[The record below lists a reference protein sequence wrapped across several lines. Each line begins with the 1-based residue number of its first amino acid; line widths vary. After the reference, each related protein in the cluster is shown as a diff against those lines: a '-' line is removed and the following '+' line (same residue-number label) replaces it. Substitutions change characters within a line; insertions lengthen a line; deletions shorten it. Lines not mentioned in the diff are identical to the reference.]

1 MTESET
7 RSSAGNVVPR
17 ERHVPASTVTSTASV
32 PPPKDV
38 YPRNKLWRK
47 LLRMRI
53 SNRKLSTRNLDR
65 LCREFATDELTL
77 VVHSED
83 VDYAPYFPNAYTV
96 TKRKDIPADLHVDDH
111 YLEMSKIPS
120 ESYPV
125 VLCTGLLEHVPD
137 PFLLIEEFRRILKP
151 GGRLILGAS
160 AVFSFHE
167 APNNYFHFT
176 PWGFRLLFRNF
187 SRIEM
192 LRGASQPFETIGI
205 LLQRVYLQCDI
216 FPLMRPVVALMARMM
231 RFFDLFVVA
240 QYNTV
245 SPMDRSTLTDSMLPS
260 NMHAVAVK

>member
-1 MTESET
+1 MTEPT
-7 RSSAGNVVPR
+7 RQPANPGIPR
-17 ERHVPASTVTSTASV
+17 ERHVPAETVTSTASV
-32 PPPKDV
+32 PPPKDR
-38 YPRNKLWRK
+38 YPTNKLWRK
-47 LLRMRI
+47 LLRLRM
-53 SNRKLSTRNLDR
+53 NKRKLSTRNLDR

-96 TKRKDIPADLHVDDH
+96 TKRRDFPADMHVDTH
-111 YLEMSKIPS
+111 YLDMAKIPS
-120 ESYPV
+120 ESYNV
-125 VLCTGLLEHVPD
+125 ILCTGLLEHVPD
-137 PFLLIEEFRRILKP
+137 PFVLIGEFRRILKP

-167 APNNYFHFT
+167 APDNYFHFT
-176 PWGFRLLFRNF
+176 PWGFRLLFKDW

-205 LLQRVYLQCDI
+205 LIQRINMQSDI
-216 FPLMRPVVALMARMM
+216 FPLMRPVIALMALCM
-231 RFFDLFVVA
+231 RFFDLFIVA

-245 SPMDRSTLTDSMLPS
+245 SPRDRSTLTDSMLPS